1 MVHTSLK
8 MLIEFAMILCV
19 IVLIGCFP
27 LLLQTGSIVSF
38 LESIASGF
46 FYLVHPQE
54 VIIPLSNGSNLTF
67 FEAVKEKYINSAVI
81 LLGSFILAV
90 VFAILFAYI
99 VSLFSNKGKRIFDI
113 TFFILQSMP
122 DILIVLLAQQFII
135 WIFKMTGFSVISIYE
150 FGGQKIYFLPIICL
164 SIIPALH
171 LFKYFHTSISE
182 EKSKDYYL
190 FLKSKGLSERY
201 VFFIHLL
208 RNTVVTLVSYSKNII
223 LFMISSLLILE
234 IVFNMDGIMK
244 FVKVYG
250 IGDYRI
256 LILVLIMIYVPSYIL
271 IKLGE
276 FIITIWTGYDATMQ
290 ETKDE
295 QAY

>member
-1 MVHTSLK
+1 MMRTCLK
-8 MLIEFAMILCV
+8 MIIEFVLILCV

-27 LLLQTGSIVSF
+27 LLLQTGSMVPF
-38 LESIASGF
+38 LEGISSGF
-46 FYLVHPQE
+46 YYLVHPQE
-54 VIIPLSNGSNLTF
+54 VTIPLSNGSNLTF

-81 LLGSFILAV
+81 LLCSFIIAV
-90 VFAILFAYI
+90 VFAVLFTYI
-99 VSLFSNKGKRIFDI
+99 ASLISNKSKRMLDFS
-113 TFFILQSMP
+113 FFIIQSMP
-122 DILIVLLAQQFII
+122 DVLIILLAQQFII
-135 WIFKMTGFSVISIYE
+135 WIFKITEFSAISIYE
-150 FGGQKIYFLPIICL
+150 LGGEKIYFLPIICL

-190 FLKSKGLSERY
+190 FLKSKGLSEGY

-234 IVFNMDGIMK
+234 ILFNMDGIMK

-256 LILVLIMIYVPSYIL
+256 LILVLVMIYIPSYIL

-276 FIITIWTGYDATMQ
+276 YIISKWTGYDATMQ

-295 QAY
+295 ETY

>member
-1 MVHTSLK
+1 MMRTCLK
-8 MLIEFAMILCV
+8 MIIEFVLILCV

-27 LLLQTGSIVSF
+27 LLLQTGSMVPF
-38 LESIASGF
+38 LEGISSGF
-46 FYLVHPQE
+46 YYLVHPQE
-54 VIIPLSNGSNLTF
+54 VTIPLSNGSNLTF

-81 LLGSFILAV
+81 LLCSFIIAV
-90 VFAILFAYI
+90 VFAVLFTYI
-99 VSLFSNKGKRIFDI
+99 ASLISNKSKRMLDFS
-113 TFFILQSMP
+113 FFIIQSMP
-122 DILIVLLAQQFII
+122 DVLIILLAQQFII
-135 WIFKMTGFSVISIYE
+135 WIFKITGFSAISIYE
-150 FGGQKIYFLPIICL
+150 LGGEKIYFLPIICL

-182 EKSKDYYL
+182 EKSKGYYL
-190 FLKSKGLSERY
+190 FLKSKGLSEGY

-234 IVFNMDGIMK
+234 ILFNMDGIMK

-256 LILVLIMIYVPSYIL
+256 LILVLVMIYIPSYIL

-276 FIITIWTGYDATMQ
+276 YIISKWTGYDATMQ

-295 QAY
+295 ETY

>member
-1 MVHTSLK
+1 MI
-8 MLIEFAMILCV
+8 IEFVLILCV

-27 LLLQTGSIVSF
+27 LLLQTGSMVPF
-38 LESIASGF
+38 LEGISSGF
-46 FYLVHPQE
+46 YYLVHPQE
-54 VIIPLSNGSNLTF
+54 VTIPLSNGSNLTF

-81 LLGSFILAV
+81 LLCSFIIAV
-90 VFAILFAYI
+90 VFAVLFTYI
-99 VSLFSNKGKRIFDI
+99 ASLISNKSKRMLDFS
-113 TFFILQSMP
+113 FFIIQSMP
-122 DILIVLLAQQFII
+122 DVLIILLAQQFII
-135 WIFKMTGFSVISIYE
+135 WIFKITEFSAISIYE
-150 FGGQKIYFLPIICL
+150 LGGEKIYFLPIICL

-190 FLKSKGLSERY
+190 FLKSKGLSEGY

-234 IVFNMDGIMK
+234 ILFNMDGIMK

-256 LILVLIMIYVPSYIL
+256 LILVLVMIYIPSYIL

-276 FIITIWTGYDATMQ
+276 YIISKWTGYDATMQ

-295 QAY
+295 ETY